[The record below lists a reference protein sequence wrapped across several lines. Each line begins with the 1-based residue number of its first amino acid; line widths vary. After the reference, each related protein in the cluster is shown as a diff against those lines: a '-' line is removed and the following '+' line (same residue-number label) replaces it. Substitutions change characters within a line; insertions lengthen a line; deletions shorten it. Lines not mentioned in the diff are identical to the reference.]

1 MKFSDAGKILSTIEY
16 GNNVEWVRSNNRRKV
31 NDGFNGVPPLA
42 PADAEKMGMKI
53 NFNSGEMAV
62 LGQQARRQ
70 YGNAFGKPSNFFKVK
85 LPTAPPEIRMD
96 WETTLTRLINR
107 PLKDSLGYFET
118 QRETFASVVAHGIGP
133 VMWLDEDNW
142 EPEMVALEDLRVPT
156 DTRTNL
162 KNLTWFALRK
172 KYTVGELTKKAMGKD
187 SDDGWKK
194 PQVISIL
201 KEYADETTQVTD
213 STVYENPEYWA
224 DLIKQ
229 NGGFY
234 TSDASPSIPL
244 WHFYFTDD
252 KGKWFLRVVPARECR
267 GADGQK
273 FVFDNGETEIAPN
286 LRQLL
291 HVQFGDLNSKAPF
304 LWHSV
309 RSLGFLLKE
318 PCFWLDIMRNRVMS
332 HCMENMNI
340 GFRVS
345 NPADRGR
352 VQKLQLMD
360 KFVLDSSIQIIPNTE
375 RHQID
380 AGLIETTMAQ
390 LKQLQGEAS
399 VSFTQDLETGGSN
412 KEMTATETMA
422 RVSQVNALMSG
433 LILTAV
439 TYAKFQYKEIARRF
453 TKKDTENEDAKE
465 FQMEARRAGIPPQF
479 IDSKNWDIEPEVP
492 LGSGNPT
499 MEMAQ
504 AQALMQVR
512 SLHTPQAQ
520 DAILHM
526 YDEAVTGDA
535 NIAEYLAPTN
545 QKPLVTDAVTA
556 AQFAFPVLMQ
566 GVPVRMPER
575 LNPVEQ
581 ITTLMGMLSASIAPI
596 MEGQQMPT
604 MRDVI
609 GFGNAITYISS
620 LLERVGQDE
629 QMMPF
634 VTEVSGDLGELTNA
648 VKQMEREVMKAQE
661 EAGQSGGM
669 TPEAQAKILDA
680 GIVAQTKSK
689 ISEATAAQKM
699 GQKQQQFQANEAR
712 KDAQTAAEIQRKLI
726 LTKVDAVTTPRP
738 EEPVASSQ

>member
-1 MKFSDAGKILSTIEY
+1 MKFSDASKVLSTIEY
-16 GNNVEWVRSNNRRKV
+16 GNDVELVRSNNRRKV

-85 LPTAPPEIRMD
+85 LPTVPPEIRMD
-96 WETTLTRLINR
+96 WENKLTRLINR
-107 PLKDSLGYFET
+107 PMKESLEYFET

-133 VMWLDEDNW
+133 KMWLDEDSW
-142 EPEMVALEDLRVPT
+142 LPEMVALEDLRVPT

-172 KYTVGELTKKAMGKD
+172 KYTVGELVSKAMGKD
-187 SDDGWKK
+187 ADEGWQK
-194 PQVISIL
+194 PQVIAIL
-201 KEYADETTQVTD
+201 KEYRDQATQVTD
-213 STVYENPEYWA
+213 SNVYENPEYWA

-244 WHFYFTDD
+244 WHFYFVDD
-252 KGKWFLRVVPARECR
+252 KNKWFLRVVPARECR

-273 FVFDNGETEIAPN
+273 FVFDNGETPIAPT

-360 KFVLDSSIQIIPNTE
+360 RFVLDSSVSIIPNTE

-399 VSFTQDLETGGSN
+399 VSFTQDLETGSN

-439 TYAKFQYKEIARRF
+439 TYARFEYREIARRF
-453 TKKDTENEDAKE
+453 TKKNTEDKDARE
-465 FQMEARRAGIPPQF
+465 FQQAALQEGIPPQF
-479 IDSKNWDIEPEVP
+479 INSEVWDIEPEVP

-512 SLHTPQAQ
+512 SLHAPQAQ

-535 NIAEYLAPTN
+535 NIAEFLAPTA
-545 QKPLVTDAVTA
+545 QKPLVTDAQTA

-566 GVPVRMPER
+566 GVPVRLPER

-581 ITTLMGMLSASIAPI
+581 ITTLMEMLSTSIMPI
-596 MEGQQMPT
+596 IQGQQMPT
-604 MRDVI
+604 MKDVA
-609 GFGNAITYISS
+609 GFSNAIAYISS

-648 VKQMEREVMKAQE
+648 VKQMEQQVLKAQE
-661 EAGQSGGM
+661 EMGQSGGM

-680 GIVAQTKSK
+680 GIVASAKAKNMEESNALK
-689 ISEATAAQKM
+689 LRQKEE
-699 GQKQQQFQANEAR
+699 GFQAQEAR
-712 KDAQTAAEIQRKLI
+712 KDAQTAADIQRQLI
-726 LTKVDAVTTPRP
+726 KTKVEAVTKPRP
-738 EEPVASSQ
+738 EEPAASAK

>member
-1 MKFSDAGKILSTIEY
+1 MNFKEPGKILSTIQY
-16 GNNVEWVRSNNRRKV
+16 GDNVEWVRSNNRRKV
-31 NDGFNGVPPLA
+31 NDGFNGVPPLS
-42 PADAEKMGMKI
+42 PADAEKMGVKI

-85 LPTAPPEIRMD
+85 LPTAPPEVRVD
-96 WETTLTRLINR
+96 WENKLTRLINE
-107 PLKDSLGYFET
+107 PIKDSLEYFET
-118 QRETFASVVAHGIGP
+118 QCETFASVVAHGIGP
-133 VMWLDEDNW
+133 KMWLDEDSW
-142 EPEMVALEDLRVPT
+142 LPEMVALEDLRVPT
-156 DTRTNL
+156 DTRTSL
-162 KNLTWFALRK
+162 KNLSWFALRK
-172 KYTVGELTKKAMGKD
+172 KYTVGELVRKSVGHWD
-187 SDDGWKK
+187 EGWQKE
-194 PQVISIL
+194 QVLAIL
-201 KEYADETTQVTD
+201 KEYKGDTTQVTD

-234 TSDASPSIPL
+234 ISDASPSIPL
-244 WHFYFTDD
+244 WHFYFVDE
-252 KGKWFLRVVPARECR
+252 KGRWFLRVVAAKECR
-267 GADGQK
+267 GAAADK
-273 FVFDNGETEIAPN
+273 FVFDNGETPVAPN

-309 RSLGFLLKE
+309 RSFGLLLKE

-360 KFVLDSSIQIIPNTE
+360 KFILDSGVSIIPNTE

-399 VSFTQDLETGGSN
+399 VSFTQDLETGSK

-433 LILTAV
+433 LILKAV
-439 TYAKFQYKEIARRF
+439 TYAKFEYKEICRRL
-453 TKKDTENEDAKE
+453 TRKGTEDPDAKE
-465 FQMEARRAGIPPQF
+465 FQEAALREGVPPMF
-479 IDSKNWDIEPEVP
+479 IDSKHWRIEPEVP

-504 AQALMQVR
+504 AQSLMSV
-512 SLHTPQAQ
+512 LPQFAPEKQ
-520 DAILHM
+520 EYVKHI
-526 YDEAVTGDA
+526 YVEAVTGDA
-535 NIAEYLAPTN
+535 TMAEFIVPTAP
-545 QKPLVTDAVTA
+545 KPVVTDAQTA

-566 GVPVRMPER
+566 GVPVNLPER
-575 LNPVEQ
+575 FNPIEQ
-581 ITTLMGMLSASIAPI
+581 ITTLMGMLSAALTPI
-596 MEGQQMPT
+596 MEGAQMPA
-604 MRDVI
+604 MQQVNGYKNVI
-609 GFGNAITYISS
+609 GHIAT
-620 LLERVGQDE
+620 LLDRVAQDD

-634 VTEVSGDLGELTNA
+634 VTDVAKDLGELTNF
-648 VKQMEREVMKAQE
+648 VKQMEREVMKRDE
-661 EAGQSGGM
+661 EMNQAGGVS
-669 TPEAQAKILDA
+669 PEAQAKILET
-680 GIVAQTKSK
+680 GIVANFKGSK
-689 ISEATAAQKM
+689 DAETHSRKLAQKE
-699 GQKQQQFQANEAR
+699 QQFQANEAR
-712 KDAQTAAEIQRKLI
+712 KDAQTAAEIQRQLLKA
-726 LTKVDAVTTPRP
+726 KVELSTTPP
-738 EEPVASSQ
+738 PAAAEQ